1 MIFVILFITNSTGKS
16 AFDNKTNSG
25 AKNIA
30 NLVGWRTAIIFGK
43 TSPNMS
49 ANHTAESDEAATLA
63 MLSHKSAILIT
74 VSFLATSFNAIPAF
88 LLPSWL
94 KRNNFSSGADTKAVS
109 AREQKKESA
118 ISKIIEISSP
128 VGPIK
133 Y

>member
-1 MIFVILFITNSTGKS
+1 
-16 AFDNKTNSG
+16 
-25 AKNIA
+25 
-30 NLVGWRTAIIFGK
+30 
-43 TSPNMS
+43 MS
-49 ANHTAESDEAATLA
+49 ANHTADSDEAAILA
-63 MLSHKSAILIT
+63 MLSHKSAMLIT
-74 VSFLATSFNAIPAF
+74 VSFFASNFKAIPAL
-88 LLPSWL
+88 LLPSWF